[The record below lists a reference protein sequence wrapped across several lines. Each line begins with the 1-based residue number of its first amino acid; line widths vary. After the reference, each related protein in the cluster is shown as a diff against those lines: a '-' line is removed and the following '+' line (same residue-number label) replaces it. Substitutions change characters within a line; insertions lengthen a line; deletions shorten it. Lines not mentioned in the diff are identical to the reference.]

1 MSLSKYLSKYAIII
15 AAFFGLAYAIGTRGV
30 VPSFVTLS
38 ISCLLV
44 SILACGLLLSDS
56 KLRTIVIGTFLLKM
70 FIGIFHFLFFYDSNY
85 FSGSGDIL
93 RIFQEDFTVYFD
105 YVSSLVEEKDS
116 YGLLYFDVTRQVT
129 THQELLNVI
138 ATSMCKFGVY
148 ALNIVPLNCL
158 FSSLAAINIYI
169 CIEKTG
175 IAKEKKKGLMWL
187 LCLFPIFLDDAIF
200 VRDIAGQFVMSIG
213 VCLIVLSNEKTRFA
227 WLIPAALL
235 FYMQRTAYITVP
247 FLMYM
252 AQSFISKKKS
262 FNFLFILLIMI
273 AVALF
278 MPNFGGIVGDEYEYR
293 QKGMQSVSILSLP
306 MRFLF
311 SIIGPFPW
319 WQFYVKGIVAPAYA
333 SQLYNYIAGVIHVGC
348 LILVFS
354 TERKYLKDLLDS
366 EMFLMGLIV
375 MGFGVIGGVMH
386 ITYIIA
392 GTCFMVPVIYQK
404 YNKLL
409 YKSSM
414 RKAFLILLAFNLFYL
429 VVGGG
434 FRDILV

>member
-333 SQLYNYIAGVIHVGC
+333 SQLYNYIAT
-348 LILVFS
+348 ILCKRNCCPCV
-354 TERKYLKDLLDS
+354 R
-366 EMFLMGLIV
+366 
-375 MGFGVIGGVMH
+375 
-386 ITYIIA
+386 
-392 GTCFMVPVIYQK
+392 
-404 YNKLL
+404 
-409 YKSSM
+409 
-414 RKAFLILLAFNLFYL
+414 
-429 VVGGG
+429 
-434 FRDILV
+434 